1 MPSTV
6 IRSFWYS
13 SVRRELTILF
23 HSGKEYTYLDVPVEL
38 YAEMQNAAS
47 KGEFFN
53 QHIRDKLA
61 FRRNLER
68 PHAS

>member
-13 SVRRELTILF
+13 ARRRELRILF
-23 HSGKEYTYLDVPVEL
+23 QSGKEYAYADVPAEL
-38 YAEMQNAAS
+38 YAEMQIASS

-53 QHIRDKLA
+53 QHIRGKFA
-61 FRRNLER
+61 FRRNVEI